1 MQYCKKCCAICIL
14 LFFLN
19 AAIAFGMP
27 LTPEQRA
34 SAAEP
39 ESLFVPTSG
48 EIFAA
53 IDKQVK
59 ANWVSMNRD
68 NVPETNIRPQIA
80 LGLGTL
86 VTDGYIAIEAQ
97 DSQGVKNI
105 GKDILGLAKKLNVS
119 QSLLERGNSLNE
131 FAEKNQWH
139 TLKEEL
145 EATQNEVKLTMAEQ
159 KDQDLIILVTI
170 GAWVRGIQAATA
182 IVSSNYTPGAAK
194 LLRQPAI
201 VDYLLQ
207 KIRLLPS
214 KIQSNEAL
222 TAIANQLSKAQLLVS
237 IPQGQPLS
245 LETVKQLNQIATE
258 MMNKILAP
266 SVTP

>member
-1 MQYCKKCCAICIL
+1 MQYYKKLCVICIV
-14 LFFLN
+14 LFLDGGIVLG
-19 AAIAFGMP
+19 APP

-39 ESLFVPTSG
+39 ESLFVPTPG

-59 ANWVSMNRD
+59 ANWFSMNRD
-68 NVPETNIRPQIA
+68 NVPQTDTRPQIA

-97 DSQGVKNI
+97 DGQGVKNI
-105 GKDILGLAKKLNVS
+105 GKDILNLAKKLNVS
-119 QSLLERGNSLNE
+119 QSLLARGNSLNE
-131 FAEKNQWH
+131 FAEKNQWN

-145 EATQNEVKLTMAEQ
+145 DATQNEVKLTMTEQ

-170 GAWVRGIQAATA
+170 GAWARGLQVATT
-182 IVSSNYTPGAAK
+182 IVSSNYTPGVAK

-207 KIRLLPS
+207 QIRLLPPRV
-214 KIQSNEAL
+214 QSDETL
-222 TAIANQLSKAQLLVS
+222 ITIANQLSEAQPLVS
-237 IPQGQPLS
+237 LPQGEPLS
-245 LETVKQLNQIATE
+245 LEAVKQLNQIATE
-258 MMNKILAP
+258 MVGKILASP
-266 SVTP
+266 KTP